1 MSSTITSQSTCGVRR
16 AMTGAVVAVAAL
28 VTAACLPSTPSP
40 PTRPAPIPTTTVA
53 PPPTVPPTPSP
64 GGTSPRFAVTTA
76 PLGELWVDPV
86 GGSDAATGASRTTA
100 LRTLAEAWRRIPAS
114 QALTNGVRVQITTG
128 ELAESAIPN
137 YLEHRWGTASA
148 PVVFNSVDGPGR
160 ARLLGDL
167 NVFDVR
173 HLYLTG
179 LTIDSPGDS
188 FHCERCD
195 HLLLRQV
202 TMDSNG
208 GWETVK
214 VNQSSNVFIEDSV
227 LTGAGDNVVDLVA
240 VHTGHIVGSVIS
252 DAGDWCAYVKGGS
265 SRIVVDGNEIHD
277 CGNGGFVAG
286 QGTGFEFMT
295 APWLRHE
302 AYDVVVTNNVVHHTT
317 GAALGVN
324 GAAGVLV
331 AHNTAYRTGS
341 RSHALEVYL
350 GARSCDGDTAG
361 CAANRALGGWGGPS
375 LDGQWIPNDTVSFL
389 NNLVVNPL
397 GSASPWGQ
405 VAVQGAADAPSGSGV
420 PAGRNAD
427 DGLRI
432 TGNVFANGGNS
443 MSVVDGPGCNR
454 PTCNDTLLRATNRLT
469 GPDSLL
475 VAPESG
481 DWRPIGGAVSGGVT
495 IAFTWPEREPGT
507 GTWTP
512 PSTWTTTR
520 TGAARTGDRPGAL

>member
-1 MSSTITSQSTCGVRR
+1 M
-16 AMTGAVVAVAAL
+16 
-28 VTAACLPSTPSP
+28 
-40 PTRPAPIPTTTVA
+40 
-53 PPPTVPPTPSP
+53 
-64 GGTSPRFAVTTA
+64 TTA
-76 PLGELWVDPV
+76 PLNELWVDPTA
-86 GGSDAATGASRTTA
+86 GSDGAIGTTRGTA
-100 LRTLAEAWRRIPAS
+100 LRTLAEAWRRIPSS
-114 QALTNGVRVQITTG
+114 QALTAGVRVQITAG
-128 ELAESAIPN
+128 NLPESAIPN
-137 YLEHRWGTASA
+137 YLEHRWGTPSS

-167 NVFDVR
+167 NVFDTR

-179 LTIDSPGDS
+179 LMIDSPGDS

-214 VNQSSNVFIEDSV
+214 VNQSTNVFIEDSV
-227 LTGAGDNVVDLVA
+227 LTGAGDNVVDFVA

-302 AYDVVVTNNVVHHTT
+302 AYDVVVTNNVVHHTA
-317 GAALGVN
+317 GASLGVN
-324 GAAGVLV
+324 GAAGVLI

-361 CAANRALGGWGGPS
+361 CAANRALGGWGGAG

-432 TGNVFANGGNS
+432 AGNVFANGDNS
-443 MSVVDGPGCNR
+443 MSVIDGVGCNR
-454 PTCNDTLLRATNRLT
+454 PTCNDALLRSTNGFS
-469 GPDSLL
+469 GPSGLMA
-475 VAPESG
+475 APDAG
-481 DWRPIGGAVSGGVT
+481 DWRPSGNGVAGGVT
-495 IAFTWPEREPGT
+495 VAFSWPEREPGT
-507 GTWTP
+507 GVWSPPATWTR
-512 PSTWTTTR
+512 TR
-520 TGAARTGDRPGAL
+520 AGVLRSDPRPGAL